1 MTDYF
6 EIHERDG
13 PARLAE
19 LRLDEPVRTP
29 ALVSEAEQDG
39 GDLAPGAAVNRVLSD
54 AGNLWPEERELPEGD
69 ESRLTVLP
77 HRAFPSG
84 TADEVQD
91 SFAVDHPEVDYPN
104 AVVVSPDTATDHGA
118 DAYVVSGA
126 QGFVGHGAAFREAIV
141 DLREGI
147 PADAA
152 LYLPGVATPGNA
164 AVLAYA
170 GVDLV
175 DPHRA
180 VVKGTQGKYLTTDGE
195 AFLEDLDELPCAC
208 PACRTPVD
216 EFDREDCAAH
226 NVNALAAEL
235 ARVRERIRAGRLR
248 DYVEGQARHEQWLTA
263 AFREFDQQWSYVEE
277 RTPVFRNAEI
287 AATTEDT
294 LRRVEIQR
302 FADRVTTRYRNRF
315 DNPLVLV
322 PCSARKPYS
331 ESQSHGQFQDAIQF
345 RAHTV
350 SMTSPIGV
358 VPQELELTYPAQQ
371 YDAAVTG
378 RWSADETEFV
388 ASVLRRYL
396 QRNEYPRVI
405 AHVPD
410 EGYREVCERVES
422 DLGVEFEYTVEDHPT
437 TTESLGNLSA
447 TLSGELKFS
456 KREREHNTVRAI
468 ADYQFGPGAGDALF
482 DEVSTQSRYP
492 KLRVHDADGEQ
503 LAAMVPQ
510 YGLLAFTLAGA
521 RRWVESDAPTK
532 RVAIDG
538 FVPHGSALAPG
549 VVEADADVRVGD
561 EVVIEGPKAFAVGR
575 AEMSGPEMRE
585 STRGVAC
592 SVRHVE
598 EK

>member
-6 EIHERDG
+6 EVHERDG
-13 PARLAE
+13 PARVAE
-19 LRLDEPVRTP
+19 LRLDDPVTTP
-29 ALVSEAEQDG
+29 ALVDEADRAGDASG
-39 GDLAPGAAVNRVLSD
+39 GDRVNRILAD
-54 AGNLWPEERELPEGD
+54 AGSLWTADRDLPEGD
-69 ESRLTVLP
+69 GAALTVLP

-84 TADEVQD
+84 TADEVQE

-104 AVVVSPDTATDHGA
+104 AAVVSPDTADDFGA

-126 QGFVGHGAAFREAIV
+126 QGFVGHGEAFRDAVVDVREAV
-141 DLREGI
+141 

-152 LYLPGVATPGNA
+152 LYLPGVATPGNVA
-164 AVLAYA
+164 TLAYA

-195 AFLEDLDELPCAC
+195 AFLADLTELPCAC

-216 EFDREDCAAH
+216 EFDRDDCAEH

-263 AFREFDQQWSYVEE
+263 AFREFDGQWEYVEE
-277 RTPVFRNAEI
+277 RTPVFRNSEI

-302 FADRVTTRYRNRF
+302 FADRVTSRYRNRF

-331 ESQSHGQFQDAIQF
+331 ESQSHGQFHDAVQF

-358 VPQELELTYPAQQ
+358 VPQELELTYPAQH

-410 EGYREVCERVES
+410 EGYREVCERVEA
-422 DLGVEFEYTVEDHPT
+422 DLDVDFEYTVEDHPT

-447 TLSGELKFS
+447 TLAGELKFS

-468 ADYQFGPGAGDALF
+468 ADYQFGPGAGDAVF
-482 DEVSTQSRYP
+482 GDISTQSRYP
-492 KLRVHDADGEQ
+492 KLRVHDGGGEQ

-521 RRWVESDAPTK
+521 RRWVDSDAPTK
-532 RVAIDG
+532 RVSIDG
-538 FVPHGSALAPG
+538 FVPHGSVLAPG
-549 VVEADADVRVGD
+549 VVEADDDVRVGD

-575 AEMSGPEMRE
+575 ARMSGPEMCE

-592 SVRHVE
+592 SVRHVD